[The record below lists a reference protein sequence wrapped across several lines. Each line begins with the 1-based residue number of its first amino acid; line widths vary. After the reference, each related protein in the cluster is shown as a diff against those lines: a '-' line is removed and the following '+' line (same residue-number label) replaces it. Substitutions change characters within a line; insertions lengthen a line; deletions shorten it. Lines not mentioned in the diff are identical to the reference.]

1 MMILARRRLER
12 VCLRAWLGAF
22 SRREGSLDHHSVK
35 TATAWRIPVRESTC
49 QAPLLEYASRFIMRR
64 ALSFLTALF
73 LSFHAYAAGDW
84 ALMKHDGRDYVTF
97 DNVAE
102 FYGLGGVQRVNSNGF
117 TMKLGARSL
126 RGQSG
131 SVEFFINNLKFNLS
145 YPVIEMHGKL
155 CVSRMDLVKVIEPV
169 LRPSKIKGAE
179 LVDTIVLDAG
189 HGGHDNG
196 AYSPYG
202 WEKQFSLD
210 VANRARLLFQ
220 QAGFKV
226 VMTRSTDTFV
236 SLDERVRFANRFRN
250 ALFLSIHFNS
260 GGAGTGLE
268 TFTLAPRGVPSM
280 AADGPRITDLQLC
293 PGNVRDAENIALATA
308 THAALV
314 VRSKMYDRGIKRA
327 RFVVIRDITI
337 PGVLVEGGFLS
348 NSFDA
353 KLVATPEYRQQMAVS
368 LLQAVQNYRR
378 AVGPQVPQF
387 AAKSTEAA
395 RIETAQPSVG
405 ESQ

>member
-1 MMILARRRLER
+1 
-12 VCLRAWLGAF
+12 
-22 SRREGSLDHHSVK
+22 
-35 TATAWRIPVRESTC
+35 
-49 QAPLLEYASRFIMRR
+49 MRR
-64 ALSFLTALF
+64 AFFLITALL
-73 LSFHAYAAGDW
+73 LSVRAIAAGDW
-84 ALMKHDGRDYVTF
+84 TLVKHDGRDYVTF
-97 DNVAE
+97 DNLVE
-102 FYGLGGVQRVNSNGF
+102 FYGLGAVQRASNNF

-145 YPVIEMHGKL
+145 YPVAEVNGKL

-202 WEKQFSLD
+202 WEKQYTLD

-220 QAGFKV
+220 QAGLKV
-226 VMTRSTDTFV
+226 VMTRSTDTFI
-236 SLDERVRFANRFRN
+236 SLEDRVRFANRFQN

-268 TFTLAPRGVPSM
+268 TYTLAPRGVPSM
-280 AADGPRITDLQLC
+280 AADGPKITDLQQC

-308 THAALV
+308 THASLV

-353 KLVATPEYRQQMAVS
+353 RLIATPDYRQQMAGCLV
-368 LLQAVQNYRR
+368 QAVQNYRR
-378 AVGPQVPQF
+378 ALSTQPAQF
-387 AAKSTEAA
+387 AAKSTEAL
-395 RIETAQPSVG
+395 RSETAQPSQG
-405 ESQ
+405 GTTPDTPASTSSTN